1 MPCVHCHASDML
13 TCAIDM
19 CSVYIWRCSG
29 SGRNRSISNRSSGGG
44 DADMCTRNSVSGS
57 GRNRSISRCDSGRNN
72 SR

>member
-1 MPCVHCHASDML
+1 MCIYGDAVVVV
-13 TCAIDM
+13 AIVVSAIAV
-19 CSVYIWRCSG
+19 C
-29 SGRNRSISNRSSGGG
+29 SGGG